1 MPHGFQ
7 GNFVQEFFIDVN
19 EALDTASQVHSRNP
33 FEGETDTEN
42 PPPRMAPAVNQRS
55 PFAVESATSGGHS
68 LGVGNSSNIVV
79 DQNVYTSFSRQ
90 LSTVDDRA
98 GEAVFMAVSAI
109 EEMCRTSFVVPETVP
124 RVLEITNQI
133 KNALVQFR
141 SLGEETSIQAR
152 SFAGEMADNDGGNA
166 NRLVLSE
173 SGSSQAIS
181 QVSNVMHRQSESMEN
196 TQRSLVTN
204 AESLAQESVR
214 QQERAVS
221 LEAEADAADAAG
233 LS

>member
-42 PPPRMAPAVNQRS
+42 PPPRIPPATNQRP

-79 DQNVYTSFSRQ
+79 DQNIYNSFSRH
-90 LSTVDDRA
+90 LSAIDDRT
-98 GEAVFMAVSAI
+98 GESIFIAVSAI
-109 EEMCRTSFVVPETVP
+109 ENMCRTAFIVPETVP
-124 RVLEITNQI
+124 RILEITSQI
-133 KNALVQFR
+133 KSSLSTFR
-141 SLGEETSIQAR
+141 SQAEETSIQAR
-152 SFAGEMADNDGGNA
+152 SFAGEMADVDEGNA
-166 NRLVLSE
+166 NRLALSD

-181 QVSNVMHRQSESMEN
+181 QVSNVIHRQSESMEN
-196 TQRSLVTN
+196 TQRNLITN
-204 AESLAQESVR
+204 AESLAQESER
-214 QQERAVS
+214 QLERAIG
-221 LEAEADAADAAG
+221 LEAEAAALDANY
-233 LS
+233 